1 MKQVALA
8 LAFAAAATPAAA
20 APDVA
25 SLFAAFESERQALG
39 VSSFALSL
47 DDNLAAVKEGDALA
61 RERAFAEK
69 WIGAFGGVD
78 ENALTLCE
86 RIDHEK
92 ASHEAKMVKRRA
104 DLGAAPRFREKLTQ
118 GLSASEEGRAFYD
131 LLLDWQL
138 GVDVSA
144 DENFKFGEHQIK
156 AAKAWRK
163 SALRRVSRAG
173 EKPLAGASPAP
184 TLTETGDAAAI
195 QRSFE
200 DADRIVRAN
209 LEALFFDYP
218 VKSATIARAERGGP
232 LARTPGFYDGSTQ
245 TFFDNVPGETYD
257 LADRDWLYLHEA
269 TPGHHFQNAIAGIG
283 KACKS
288 AVPDLWAPA
297 YIEGWGAYVETLGR
311 ALGLYEDPR
320 AELAAADWN
329 MVRSV
334 RVAID
339 VGLNHHGW
347 SDEEALSFWRKA
359 IPNEDDLARREIDR
373 MRRWPAQVATY
384 KFGAFWISQARDR
397 LAATQGDAFDERA
410 FHDLVLGDGPM
421 PFPVFEALVDNALAA
436 ARAEGAD
443 KRANRGGIR
452 E

>member
-8 LAFAAAATPAAA
+8 LAFAVAATPALA
-20 APDVA
+20 APGAA

-39 VSSFALSL
+39 VRSFALSL

-69 WIGAFGGVD
+69 WIAALAGLD
-78 ENALTLCE
+78 ETSLTLCD

-92 ASHEAKMVKRRA
+92 ALHEARMVKRRA
-104 DLGAAPRFREKLTQ
+104 DIGAAPRFREKLAQ

-144 DENFKFGEHQIK
+144 DENFKFGERQIK
-156 AAKAWRK
+156 TAKAWRK
-163 SALRRVSRAG
+163 SALHRVNSAG
-173 EKPLAGASPAP
+173 EKPLTGASPTFA
-184 TLTETGDAAAI
+184 LNETRDAAAI

-200 DADRIVRAN
+200 NAERIVRAN
-209 LEALFFDYP
+209 MEALFFNYP
-218 VKSATIARAERGGP
+218 VKQATIARAERGGP
-232 LARTPGFYDGSTQ
+232 LAQTPGFYDGSTGS
-245 TFFDNVPGETYD
+245 FFYNVPCETYD

-269 TPGHHFQNAIAGIG
+269 TPGHHFQNAIAGLET
-283 KACKS
+283 ACKS
-288 AVPDLWAPA
+288 AMPALWAPA

-311 ALGLYEDPR
+311 QLGLYEDPR

-329 MVRSV
+329 LVRSV

-339 VGLNHHGW
+339 VGLNHRGW
-347 SDEEALSFWRKA
+347 TDEETLAYWRKA
-359 IPNEDDLARREIDR
+359 IPDKDDLARREIDR

-384 KFGAFWISQARDR
+384 KLGAFWISQARDR
-397 LAATQGDAFDERA
+397 LAAAQGDAFDERA

-421 PFPVFEALVDNALAA
+421 PIPVFEALVDRAMAE
-436 ARAEGAD
+436 ARSEGAEAG
-443 KRANRGGIR
+443 ANRGGIR